1 MLGILGFKLDLFTR
15 DFWGTGGD
23 LGSTMDQVKNMMLLV
38 TVWVFIG
45 IEGAAVYSGR
55 AKHRRDIGRATVGG
69 FFIVLALMVL
79 VIMLCAEIVQV
90 AGADGTMPAA
100 LGRLNAHDSPANAMW
115 LTSICMQVVLLGTGL
130 LGGDVYLKLIL
141 VATSMIL
148 IPHLLSAMFGASVAL
163 RAGGAGRFRV
173 AMPSLV
179 ATVYSV
185 WLGVPPSCAINACFA
200 GPDVPITRRPSSTAN
215 CSAASPTPP
224 LAPSMTRVWP
234 ARKPRA
240 RKPRSAVSAAN
251 PAAPACSHERFF
263 GLGANAAR
271 TASSATAGWFPVLP
285 NTSSPTWTSVTP
297 SPTAVTT
304 PAASWPVPAGNATMA
319 GMNPMRSFQSK
330 GLTPDAL
337 TGIRTWPGPGC
348 GHSTSATVS
357 TSGPPNAV

>member
-185 WLGVPPSCAINACFA
+185 WLLYAAGPAYLLLSTLLYAPGLIVHAINRRQQGARLFTRSEGVLALIIVCFA
-200 GPDVPITRRPSSTAN
+200 VL
-215 CSAASPTPP
+215 AAVA
-224 LAPSMTRVWP
+224 LALQWLS
-234 ARKPRA
+234 
-240 RKPRSAVSAAN
+240 
-251 PAAPACSHERFF
+251 
-263 GLGANAAR
+263 
-271 TASSATAGWFPVLP
+271 
-285 NTSSPTWTSVTP
+285 
-297 SPTAVTT
+297 
-304 PAASWPVPAGNATMA
+304 
-319 GMNPMRSFQSK
+319 
-330 GLTPDAL
+330 
-337 TGIRTWPGPGC
+337 I
-348 GHSTSATVS
+348 
-357 TSGPPNAV
+357 